1 MVGVNRMINHMGNN
15 QVKKR
20 AAEAFNKKRR
30 EAHVERVRI
39 AQDKI
44 DNPEKYARRNRR
56 AIRKVMPFIA
66 LSAAAGF
73 AI

>member
-1 MVGVNRMINHMGNN
+1 MNELNPMSNN
-15 QVKKR
+15 QIKKR
-20 AAEAFNKKRR
+20 AAESHNKKRR
-30 EAHVERVRI
+30 EEHVERVRI
-39 AQDKI
+39 EQDRI

-56 AIRKVMPFIA
+56 AMRKVMPFIA